1 MPRCYPVSE
10 VIGHKLRSLRK
21 EQGLS
26 LINVAQEIGISEQQQ
41 LRYERGIN
49 RISIDRLKQYSD
61 FFEVNIILFFHFSE
75 NDKEKIKKHIVANK
89 F

>member
-10 VIGHKLRSLRK
+10 VIGHKIRTLRK

-61 FFEVNIILFFHFSE
+61 FFEVNITLFFHFSE
-75 NDKEKIKKHIVANK
+75 NDKEKIKKHIVDNK